1 MTRFSR
7 IKNYITLAGLC
18 LILCVGQSRAG
29 HRALPERIILNLTE
43 TPFISQA
50 VTWRTGEK
58 SLSQRAEIIPVSDLL
73 NPEIRPRS
81 FPALSTP
88 VALDDKAG
96 VFQYSVVFNDLIPDR
111 IYAYRVGDDQAWSEW
126 NQFKTAQDKPEP
138 FTFLYFGDVQEE
150 VFSMCSQIFRA
161 AFQKEPEA
169 RFWLFAGDMVDN
181 GPDDRLW
188 GEFFSALGWIS
199 RTTPLV
205 LAAGN
210 HEYPDP
216 RKIPADQRRITSLW
230 RPQFTLPENG
240 PEGLEETVFSFDYQG
255 VRVVVLNGNQK
266 IQEQALWLEG
276 VLSNNPQAWTIVVIH
291 QPVYPISQRKT
302 HTDFQ
307 HLLVPVFDRYS
318 VDLALKGHDHGY
330 ARTVSLKN
338 HQPVSEKEKGVV
350 YIITNSGP
358 KFYPAG
364 DRYGYLMAKTLSR
377 TMSFQSVRV
386 EGKTLQYRAYNLAK
400 EMVDAFEMKK

>member
-1 MTRFSR
+1 M
-7 IKNYITLAGLC
+7 IVAGLC
-18 LILCVGQSRAG
+18 LLLCVGPGLAG
-29 HRALPERIILNLTE
+29 DRVLHERIILNLTE
-43 TPFISQA
+43 TPFSSQA
-50 VTWRTGEK
+50 VTWRTKEK
-58 SLSQRAEIIPVSDLL
+58 GLSPGAEIIAVSDLL

-81 FPALSTP
+81 FPALSSA
-88 VALDDKAG
+88 VALDGRAG
-96 VFQYSVVFNDLIPDR
+96 VFQHSVVFNDLVPDR
-111 IYAYRVGDDQAWSEW
+111 IYAYRVGEDPVWSEW

-150 VFSMCSQIFRA
+150 VFSMCSQVFRA

-199 RTTPLV
+199 RITPLV

-216 RKIPADQRRITSLW
+216 RKTPADQRRITSLW

-240 PEGLEETVFSFDYQG
+240 PAGLEETVFRFDYQG
-255 VRVVVLNGNQK
+255 VRVVVLNGNEK
-266 IQEQALWLEG
+266 IPEQALWLEG
-276 VLSNNPQAWTIVVIH
+276 VLSKNPQVWTIVVIH
-291 QPVYPISQRKT
+291 QPVYPISQRKI
-302 HTDFQ
+302 HTDSQ
-307 HLLVPVFDRYS
+307 DLLVPIFDRHS
-318 VDLALKGHDHGY
+318 VDLVLQGHDHGY
-330 ARTVSLKN
+330 ARTLSLKN

-350 YIITNSGP
+350 YIISNSGP

-364 DRYGYLMAKTLSR
+364 DRYDHLMARTLSR
-377 TMSFQSVRV
+377 TISFQAVRV
-386 EGKTLQYRAYNLAK
+386 ENNTLQYRAYTPAK
-400 EMVDAFEMKK
+400 EAVDAFEITK

>member
-1 MTRFSR
+1 MTRFPR
-7 IKNYITLAGLC
+7 IKSYMIVAGLC
-18 LILCVGQSRAG
+18 LLLCAGQGRAG
-29 HRALPERIILNLTE
+29 DRALPERIILNLTE
-43 TPFISQA
+43 TPFSSQA
-50 VTWRTGEK
+50 VTWRTREK
-58 SLSQRAEIIPVSDLL
+58 SLSPRAEIVPVSDLL
-73 NPEIRPRS
+73 NPEIRPGA
-81 FPALSTP
+81 FPALSSA
-88 VALDDKAG
+88 VALDDKTGA
-96 VFQYSVVFNDLIPDR
+96 FQHSVVFSGLLPGTV
-111 IYAYRVGDDQAWSEW
+111 YAYRVGEDPAWSEW
-126 NQFKTAQDKPEP
+126 NQFKTALDNPEP

-150 VFSMCSQIFRA
+150 VFSMCSQVFRA

-205 LAAGN
+205 PVAGN

-240 PEGLEETVFSFDYQG
+240 PQGLEETVFSFDYQG
-255 VRVVVLNGNQK
+255 VRVVVLNGNEK
-266 IQEQALWLEG
+266 IPEQALWLEG

-302 HTDFQ
+302 DTAFQ
-307 HLLVPVFDRYS
+307 DLLVPVFDRHS
-318 VDLALKGHDHGY
+318 VDLVLQGHDHGY

-338 HQPVSEKEKGVV
+338 HQPISEKEKGVV
-350 YIITNSGP
+350 YIISNSGP

-364 DRYGYLMAKTLSR
+364 DRYSHLMAKTLSR
-377 TMSFQSVRV
+377 TISFQSVRV
-386 EGKTLQYRAYNLAK
+386 ENNILQYRAYTLAK
-400 EMVDAFEMKK
+400 EPVDAFEIKK